1 MGAGLLAMVVNDD
14 VGCLNARGAW
24 AFIASKARSYRGTRF
39 LVGAGLPAMVVN
51 DDVGCL
57 NARGVRVSIASK
69 ARSYRT
75 APIRL

>member
-1 MGAGLLAMVVNDD
+1 MLAKVVNDD
-14 VGCLNARGAW
+14 AGCLNARGAW
-24 AFIASKARSYRGTRF
+24 AFIASEARSYRGRRF

-51 DDVGCL
+51 DDAGCL

-69 ARSYRT
+69 ARSHRA